1 MQLARTV
8 GRITIGGLF
17 VAHGT
22 QKLFGWFDG
31 PGLDGTEGMMTALGY
46 RPPRQQAVMAGA
58 VEAGAGAL
66 LALGLGTPLAAAGLT
81 GVMASAVRDV
91 HASKGPWNS
100 NGGYEYN
107 LVLVAA
113 LADLAEGG
121 PGGLSLDRAL
131 GIERRGARWAVGAV
145 VVGVS
150 ASFLNAA
157 LSRRLRAREPV
168 ATEEDATPVDVAD
181 DAATG

>member
-22 QKLFGWFDG
+22 QKLFGWFGG

-46 RPPRQQAVMAGA
+46 HPPRQQAVTAGV

-91 HASKGPWNS
+91 HASKGLWNS

-121 PGGLSLDRAL
+121 PGELSLDRAL

-145 VVGVS
+145 ALGVS

-157 LSRRLRAREPV
+157 LSRRLRARQQDGTDDDT
-168 ATEEDATPVDVAD
+168 ATA
-181 DAATG
+181 